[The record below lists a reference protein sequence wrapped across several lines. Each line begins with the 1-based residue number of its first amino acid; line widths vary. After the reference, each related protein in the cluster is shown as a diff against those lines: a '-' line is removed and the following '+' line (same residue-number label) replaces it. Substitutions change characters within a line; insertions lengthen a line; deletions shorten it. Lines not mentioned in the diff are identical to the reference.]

1 MKTDEE
7 YVRAAIDL
15 AREAVANGNTPF
27 GSVLV
32 VGDAVV
38 GRARNTTVTEG
49 DVTAHPELKLAR
61 WAARELDPDERADC
75 TMYTSTEPCEMC
87 AAAIH
92 YAGLDRVPW
101 HERDHGVVDVAGVL
115 LVGVPVPDDRRIGG
129 RIAVLAGDPVGRR
142 RSHDEGVRT
151 GVRRPVTAAGEGW
164 RTGRFERVEAAP
176 APTTSRAAPGGAR
189 SIDSREEA
197 SVTSRHYPPARPA
210 EAPRW
215 LQRTVQPLV

>member
-38 GRARNTTVTEG
+38 ERARNTTVTED

-92 YAGLDRVPW
+92 YAGLDRVVYSVSG
-101 HERDHGVVDVAGVL
+101 ESLADLRGTAES
-115 LVGVPVPDDRRIGG
+115 GVPCRDLIERKGG
-129 RIAVLAGDPVGRR
+129 TTDVDGPVLESEGRR
-142 RSHDEGVRT
+142 VH
-151 GVRRPVTAAGEGW
+151 
-164 RTGRFERVEAAP
+164 
-176 APTTSRAAPGGAR
+176 
-189 SIDSREEA
+189 EEF
-197 SVTSRHYPPARPA
+197 YG
-210 EAPRW
+210 
-215 LQRTVQPLV
+215 